1 MGSPTG
7 RAASRYWRFCIGM
20 AYPYG
25 RSSKCVVC
33 PWKAGSYVMPARE
46 DGPRDGVNWF
56 ASNAARPRTVETPM
70 AEPAHWSF
78 PTPLQPNAADV
89 EFDLQRALNAV
100 VRLSSR
106 ISEDGFTAAMLGTE
120 RDGNGVVIRD
130 DGLIVTIG
138 YLITEAETIWITTF
152 DGRVVEGHPLAYD
165 FATGMGLVL
174 PLGQLGVKPVV
185 MGTAA
190 GIDVD
195 DDVYVIGHGGRA
207 HALKAEVFA
216 RREFAGYWEYLL
228 DVALFTTP
236 PHPEWS
242 GAALLDGDGRLI
254 GIGSLF
260 VQEAEGDDVRKGNM
274 FVPIDVL
281 TPILDDLVRTG
292 RAAQPPRPWLGVY
305 ASEDE
310 SRLVVGGLAQGGPAE
325 RAGMRQGDLIV
336 AVADQRVTTLAELF
350 RSVWRLGPS
359 GTEIPITLARDGA
372 TVPIRVQSAD
382 RGDFLKKPSLQ

>member
-1 MGSPTG
+1 
-7 RAASRYWRFCIGM
+7 
-20 AYPYG
+20 
-25 RSSKCVVC
+25 
-33 PWKAGSYVMPARE
+33 
-46 DGPRDGVNWF
+46 
-56 ASNAARPRTVETPM
+56 M
-70 AEPAHWSF
+70 AEPTHWSF
-78 PTPLQPNAADV
+78 PAPLQPDAAEV
-89 EFDLQRALNAV
+89 GFDLQRALNAV
-100 VRLSSR
+100 VRLASR
-106 ISEDGFTAAMLGTE
+106 IPEDGYTAQMLGTE
-120 RDGNGVVIRD
+120 REGNGVVIRD
-130 DGLIVTIG
+130 DGLILTIG
-138 YLITEAETIWITTF
+138 YLITEAEAIWITTH
-152 DGRVVEGHPLAYD
+152 DGRVVAGHPLAFD

-174 PLGQLGVKPVV
+174 PLGTLGVRAMA
-185 MGTAA
+185 MGSAA
-190 GIDVD
+190 DIDVD
-195 DDVYVIGHGGRA
+195 DDVYVIGFGGRA
-207 HALKAEVFA
+207 HALKALVFA

-260 VQEAEGDDVRKGNM
+260 VQEADGDEVRKGNM

-292 RAAQPPRPWLGVY
+292 RAARPNRPWLGMY
-305 ASEDE
+305 ANEDDH
-310 SRLVVGGLAQGGPAE
+310 RLVVGGLAHGGPAE

-359 GTEIPITLARDGA
+359 GTEIPMTVARNGA
-372 TVPIRVQSAD
+372 TVSMRVQSAD